1 MGEDLLSTLVG
12 IDDCGIKG
20 DHNILALHDMGILIQ
35 VLHSQDTIEGVVLRD
50 AVEEIIEIVK
60 VAVKN
65 ADNFLSIGTW
75 PAFS

>member
-1 MGEDLLSTLVG
+1 
-12 IDDCGIKG
+12 
-20 DHNILALHDMGILIQ
+20 MGILIQ

-60 VAVKN
+60 VAVMN
-65 ADNFLSIGTW
+65 ADNSLSIGTW

>member
-20 DHNILALHDMGILIQ
+20 DHIILALHDMGILIQ

-60 VAVKN
+60 VAVMN

>member
-50 AVEEIIEIVK
+50 AVEVK
-60 VAVKN
+60 VAVMN